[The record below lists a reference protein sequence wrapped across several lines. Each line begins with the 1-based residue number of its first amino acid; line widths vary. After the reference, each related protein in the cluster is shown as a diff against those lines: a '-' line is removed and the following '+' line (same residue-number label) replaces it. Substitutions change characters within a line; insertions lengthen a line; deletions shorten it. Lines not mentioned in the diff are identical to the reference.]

1 MDITENITSMVPP
14 STSGASL
21 GLPPNLGLHQSQDNN
36 GKRPVSSQG
45 KRARTSDTD
54 SDDDQPKSTAFPK
67 FILIQNLNTE
77 EEKVTSLSP
86 FIIEKVIEGLIG
98 TPKTVKKLRDNSIL
112 IETLRK
118 GQTEQLL
125 RQTKFYNI
133 NVRIFPHPTLNSSKG
148 IIKDPAMKGV
158 SEEEM
163 KENLKSQGV
172 TSVKRIIIKKE
183 GKHIETNT
191 FVLTFNTPIVPK
203 EIKFFYRNIKI
214 ELYIPNPLRCFW
226 CQKFGHHE
234 DKCSAPPVCGKC
246 GQEGNHTSTCSNP
259 IKCANC
265 GKDHPA
271 YSNQCEVWLKEKE
284 IIKLKV
290 KNNITY
296 PEARKLYETSINPGV
311 NSYASIIKTKSK
323 SVEMKDA
330 QTQTCDML
338 IQSLVEEWQKKVT
351 AKGKQATKSNEP
363 KKTLKPITTN
373 TASSSS
379 TINPRNKNQSNKTS
393 QPLKNKSP
401 DRSTKGSSDIKLQ
414 NKYGT
419 LEEESSMEL
428 SVDIPKPS
436 SSSNLGSRS
445 PVLPP

>member
-1 MDITENITSMVPP
+1 MDITENITSMAPPPP
-14 STSGASL
+14 SISGASL

-98 TPKTVKKLRDNSIL
+98 TPKTVKKLRDNIIL

-172 TSVKRIIIKKE
+172 TSVKRI
-183 GKHIETNT
+183 N
-191 FVLTFNTPIVPK
+191 
-203 EIKFFYRNIKI
+203 
-214 ELYIPNPLRCFW
+214 
-226 CQKFGHHE
+226 QK
-234 DKCSAPPVCGKC
+234 
-246 GQEGNHTSTCSNP
+246 
-259 IKCANC
+259 
-265 GKDHPA
+265 
-271 YSNQCEVWLKEKE
+271 
-284 IIKLKV
+284 
-290 KNNITY
+290 
-296 PEARKLYETSINPGV
+296 R
-311 NSYASIIKTKSK
+311 
-323 SVEMKDA
+323 M
-330 QTQTCDML
+330 QTH
-338 IQSLVEEWQKKVT
+338 
-351 AKGKQATKSNEP
+351 
-363 KKTLKPITTN
+363 
-373 TASSSS
+373 
-379 TINPRNKNQSNKTS
+379 
-393 QPLKNKSP
+393 
-401 DRSTKGSSDIKLQ
+401 
-414 NKYGT
+414 
-419 LEEESSMEL
+419 
-428 SVDIPKPS
+428 
-436 SSSNLGSRS
+436 
-445 PVLPP
+445 